1 METSEQRAHLNPY
14 AADSEPRASSA
25 RPKMPLIGV
34 IAGLV
39 TVIGLGG
46 WTAARVRSAQSGQ
59 AAVEVKRTEE
69 AKRSAA
75 QVGAPQAVRV
85 VQGKADSWQP
95 LVQFEG
101 TLVATQSAE
110 LGFKQGGRI
119 GLVRAKVGDVV
130 KAGALLASLD
140 SNEAGAQL
148 RAASAQ
154 VRAAQAQLELATDA
168 ERRTLQMVNSGSL
181 PEAQGVQTTQQKAL
195 ASAQLDAANA
205 QVGLVK
211 VSLGNHT
218 LTAPFAGTITRA
230 PDAIGAV
237 VAPGSV
243 LFALSDLRTL
253 KLKGTVSE
261 QDANLLSV
269 GTAVEVEAEHGV
281 VKGKITALIGVVDA
295 ATRRVPV
302 EAALDNSGNTALR
315 AGSFVRA
322 RGLGG
327 QSISVLRLPH
337 EVLRHGSQDEVF
349 AVDGDTLKLRHIIFS
364 VDKDGSL
371 LVRSGLNAA
380 DRLVVSPKAEAKEGD
395 KVALDAGSAQ

>member
-1 METSEQRAHLNPY
+1 METSEQRAHLNY
-14 AADSEPRASSA
+14 AAESEARATTA

-34 IAGLV
+34 ITGVV
-39 TVIGLGG
+39 TVLALGG
-46 WTAARVRSAQSGQ
+46 FTAARVRTAQSAQ

-75 QVGAPQAVRV
+75 QLGAPVPVRV
-85 VQGKADSWQP
+85 VQGKADTWQA

-119 GLVRAKVGDVV
+119 GAVRAKVGDMV

-168 ERRTLQMVNSGSL
+168 ERRTAQMVTSGSL
-181 PEAQGVQTTQQKAL
+181 PEAQGVQSVQQKAL
-195 ASAQLDAANA
+195 AAAQLDAAHA

-211 VSLGNHT
+211 VSLGNHA

-261 QDANLLSV
+261 QDANLLGV

-281 VKGKITALIGVVDA
+281 VKGKITALVGMVDA
-295 ATRRVPV
+295 STRRVPV
-302 EAALDNSGNTALR
+302 EAALDNSGQATLR

-327 QSISVLRLPH
+327 QALSVLRLPH

-349 AVDGDTLKLRHIIFS
+349 TVEGDALRLRHVVFS

-380 DRLVVSPKAEAKEGD
+380 DRVVVSPRAEAKEGD
-395 KVALDAGSAQ
+395 KVALEAGGAK